1 MKIKYSKI
9 LAQTTKAA
17 YVIFECND
25 KDNLS
30 KINLAAFYTKI
41 WIPLSKCKIIDNF
54 IIVDDK
60 FYNDNIKDKQYC
72 RLLDNSIITNDM
84 ILEFIKS

>member
-30 KINLAAFYTKI
+30 KINLAAFYTKFGFHY
-41 WIPLSKCKIIDNF
+41 LNVK
-54 IIVDDK
+54 
-60 FYNDNIKDKQYC
+60 
-72 RLLDNSIITNDM
+72 
-84 ILEFIKS
+84 